1 MVPTVQDPYAV
12 AVKIPAQ
19 RHKTP
24 ESLVRF
30 AWLSIAVAV
39 ATIALKGL
47 AWWVTGSVGLLSD
60 AAESFVNLAAAVA
73 VLIALTVAKKP
84 PDDGHP
90 FGHSKA
96 EYFSPLLEGLLIM
109 VAAIMILFAAVDR
122 ILRPQPLES
131 LGIGLALSIIASIL
145 NAGLAFVLLRAAK
158 KHRSITLWA
167 DGHHM
172 LTDLY
177 TTAGVLVGIG
187 LVALTGWQILDPI
200 VAIIFGINILIVGVK
215 LLAESMSGL
224 MDASLP
230 DEEVSR
236 IKGILDDFSDK
247 HGVVF
252 HALRTR
258 ESGRRR
264 FLEVHMLVP
273 GAWTVKHGH
282 ELTEKVTDA
291 LEEAVPELRVMID
304 LEPIEAPSSYSDID
318 V

>member
-1 MVPTVQDPYAV
+1 MVPVAQGLYAV

-19 RHKTP
+19 RHRTP

-30 AWLSIAVAV
+30 AWLSIAVAL

-47 AWWVTGSVGLLSD
+47 AWLTTGSVGLLSD

-73 VLIALTVAKKP
+73 VLVALTVAKRP

-90 FGHSKA
+90 YGHSKA

-109 VAAIMILFAAVDR
+109 VAAILILFAAVDR

-131 LGIGLALSIIASIL
+131 LGIGLVLSVVASLL

-158 KHRSITLWA
+158 KYRSITLWA

-187 LVALTGWQILDPI
+187 LVAVTGWQILDPI
-200 VAIIFGINILIVGVK
+200 VAIVFGINILIVGVK
-215 LLAESMSGL
+215 LLVESMSGL
-224 MDASLP
+224 MDAALP
-230 DEEVSR
+230 DEDVAR
-236 IKGILDDFSDK
+236 IQSILDEFANS
-247 HGVVF
+247 HGVDF

-273 GAWTVKHGH
+273 GTWTVKRGH
-282 ELTEKVTDA
+282 KLTEQVTDE
-291 LEEAVPELRVMID
+291 LSEAVPELRVLID
-304 LEPIEAPSSYSDID
+304 LEPIEEPSSYSDID